1 MSRVLAAAKELTLCK
16 PSIFTLEI
24 ATVLCVLC
32 IHFHLNVL
40 KIPMVA
46 VQHEAVIAPLP
57 YQHGIVGFM
66 YMKIKIA
73 GEGKSFSCFHVLI
86 QYMYILWSVFV

>member
-16 PSIFTLEI
+16 PSILTLEI

-57 YQHGIVGFM
+57 YQHRIVGFM

-73 GEGKSFSCFHVLI
+73 GEGKSFSCFHVLV